1 VETIENTTEESIRVR
16 EENRVEEVTKG
27 QKRGILLLEEAKITM
42 QILGEDP
49 TLNLL
54 IGPLINTPT
63 NTNDEEKINNS
74 KTIPLEESVD

>member
-1 VETIENTTEESIRVR
+1 
-16 EENRVEEVTKG
+16 
-27 QKRGILLLEEAKITM
+27 LLLEEAKITM

-49 TLNLL
+49 TLNIL